1 MKNKDKREYSVIQ
14 SNPLVEGQYKLD
26 VLPQKIVR
34 HLVSLIKPEDS
45 SFTDRTYRL
54 KASDFTALI
63 GRGYDGKA
71 IEDIKA
77 AAEKLLRTQITIR
90 RTKSITRTNWIASY
104 KHHIDEGWFEF
115 SFSAHLERE
124 LLDIREQFTKY
135 HLENVSKLK
144 SQYSIRLYE
153 LLKQYLA
160 IGSREINL
168 SDLKGMLGIGPDE
181 YVRYVH
187 FTQRVLQPAHKEINA
202 KTDIEYQWKPLKHIR
217 KVVSIKF
224 YDIQSKKTIPKWLI
238 GLLPAKQREN
248 KNIIKNIRRWLE
260 LRGED
265 YVKEKIQYTASRN
278 PENFGDYLFRVL
290 EKNYGE
296 GFKPDQQ
303 GLFPEGEKVG
313 YPVREG
319 MKIEI
324 NGMTY
329 SVEEGRIIITDRGV
343 IPEGDIVRGLV
354 SGKFKE
360 VIDV

>member
-1 MKNKDKREYSVIQ
+1 MKKNNKQEYAVIQ

-45 SFTDRTYRL
+45 TFTGRIYHL
-54 KASDFTALI
+54 KASDFTTLI

-77 AAEKLLRTQITIR
+77 AAEKLLKTQITIR
-90 RTKSITRTNWIASY
+90 RGKEFTRTNWIASY

-115 SFSAHLERE
+115 SFSVHLERE
-124 LLDIREQFTKY
+124 LLKIREQFTQY

-160 IGSREINL
+160 IGNRKINL
-168 SDLKGMLGIGPDE
+168 ADLKGMLGIVGNE

-202 KTDIEYQWKPLKHIR
+202 KTDLEYQWEPDKHIR
-217 KVVSIKF
+217 KVVGIKF
-224 YDIQSKKTIPKWLI
+224 YDIRTKAAIPIWVV
-238 GLLPAKQREN
+238 GLLPSKHRGD
-248 KNIIKNIRRWLE
+248 KNILKNIRRWLD
-260 LRGED
+260 LRDAE

-278 PENFGDYLFRVL
+278 PENFGDYLFRAL

-296 GFKPDQQ
+296 GFDPDQP

-313 YPVREG
+313 YPIREG
-319 MKIEI
+319 MKIEV
-324 NGMTY
+324 NGITY
-329 SVEEGRIIITDRGV
+329 SVEDGRIITDRGV
-343 IPEGDIVRGLV
+343 IPEGDIIKGLV

-360 VIDV
+360 VVDV